1 MKRILIL
8 ISFFIALVAPLTLR
22 SLISAN
28 SYLSKAEK
36 LYKSDGLEEAS
47 DSYLK
52 AIKWSIP
59 LFSKEEI
66 ANTFFGNIVNSD
78 LEANTK
84 LNLLRELRSSL
95 KTSRSFLTN
104 SRTDQITHK
113 IELEISKYDQSAK
126 RKDYLHDGKKYIPNY
141 LMQLL
146 SNLFFLGWIL
156 ATMIFVKDNFS
167 QDAKFIRLKSASK
180 LRAVICF
187 YLGWLLT
194 LSIA

>member
-113 IELEISKYDQSAK
+113 IELEFSKYDQSAK
-126 RKDYLHDGKKYIPNY
+126 RKDYLHDGKKYTPNY

-180 LRAVICF
+180 LRTVICF